1 MKLCRCPVCHTSI
14 HLDAMVNDEA
24 ARELLGI
31 LAPLDGATGRIL
43 MNYIA
48 LFRPAK
54 SDLSFNRAL
63 TLVNETLALTSN
75 RDWLRAALEETVIK
89 LRAARIDAGSS
100 QRARP
105 ITNHNY
111 LKKVLESISLHAIA
125 PVAVPAANAKPS
137 IEITSYGRPE
147 SLAETKAKFDEQM
160 ARFKANA
167 KKSKPMDRG
176 GNDET

>member
-54 SDLSFNRAL
+54 SDLSFSRAL
-63 TLVNETLALTSN
+63 VLVNDTLALTSN
-75 RDWLRAALEETVIK
+75 RDWLRAALKETVTK
-89 LRAARIDAGSS
+89 LRAARVDG
-100 QRARP
+100 QHRQL
-105 ITNHNY
+105 TNHNY

-125 PVAVPAANAKPS
+125 PVAAPAANAKPS

-147 SLAETKAKFDEQM
+147 SLAETQAKFQAQM
-160 ARFKANA
+160 DQFKKAHQKRTARGQ
-167 KKSKPMDRG
+167 G
-176 GNDET
+176 GNDEV

>member
-31 LAPLDGATGRIL
+31 LAPIDGATGRVL

-54 SDLSFNRAL
+54 SDLSFSRAL
-63 TLVNETLALTSN
+63 VLVNDTLALTTN
-75 RDWLRAALEETVIK
+75 RDWLRAALEETVNK
-89 LRAARIDAGSS
+89 LRAARVEG
-100 QRARP
+100 QHRQL
-105 ITNHNY
+105 TNHNY
-111 LKKVLESISLHAIA
+111 LKKVLESISQHSIT
-125 PVAVPAANAKPS
+125 PVAAPAANAKPS

-147 SLAETKAKFDEQM
+147 SLAETKAKFDAQM
-160 ARFKANA
+160 AKFKAKA
-167 KKSKPMDRG
+167 KKTKATEQG
-176 GNDET
+176 GTNAE

>member
-14 HLDAMVNDEA
+14 HLDAIVNDEA

-31 LAPLDGATGRIL
+31 LAPIDGATGRVL

-54 SDLSFNRAL
+54 SDLSFSRAL
-63 TLVNETLALTSN
+63 VLVNDTLALTTN
-75 RDWLRAALEETVIK
+75 RDWLRAALEETVTK
-89 LRAARIDAGSS
+89 LRAARIEG
-100 QRARP
+100 QHRQL
-105 ITNHNY
+105 TNHNY
-111 LKKVLESISLHAIA
+111 LKKVLESISLHAIT

-147 SLAETKAKFDEQM
+147 SLAETQAKFQAQM
-160 ARFKANA
+160 DKFKKARTA
-167 KKSKPMDRG
+167 RGQG
-176 GNDET
+176 GNDEV

>member
-14 HLDAMVNDEA
+14 HLDAIVNDEA

-54 SDLSFNRAL
+54 SDLSFSRAL
-63 TLVNETLALTSN
+63 VLVNDTLALTTN
-75 RDWLRAALEETVIK
+75 RDWLRAALEETVTK
-89 LRAARIDAGSS
+89 LRAARIEG
-100 QRARP
+100 QHRQL
-105 ITNHNY
+105 TNHNY
-111 LKKVLESISLHAIA
+111 LKKVLESISLHAIT
-125 PVAVPAANAKPS
+125 PVAAPAANAKPS

-147 SLAETKAKFDEQM
+147 SLAETQAKFQAQM
-160 ARFKANA
+160 DKFKKARTARG
-167 KKSKPMDRG
+167 PG
-176 GNDET
+176 GNDEA

>member
-31 LAPLDGATGRIL
+31 LAPIDGATGRVL

-54 SDLSFNRAL
+54 SDLSFSRAL
-63 TLVNETLALTSN
+63 VLVNDTLALTTN
-75 RDWLRAALEETVIK
+75 RDWLRAALEETVTK
-89 LRAARIDAGSS
+89 LRAARIEG
-100 QRARP
+100 QHRQL
-105 ITNHNY
+105 TNHNY

-125 PVAVPAANAKPS
+125 PVAAPAANAKPS
-137 IEITSYGRPE
+137 LEITSYGRPE

-167 KKSKPMDRG
+167 KKSKPMERG
-176 GNDET
+176 GNDEV